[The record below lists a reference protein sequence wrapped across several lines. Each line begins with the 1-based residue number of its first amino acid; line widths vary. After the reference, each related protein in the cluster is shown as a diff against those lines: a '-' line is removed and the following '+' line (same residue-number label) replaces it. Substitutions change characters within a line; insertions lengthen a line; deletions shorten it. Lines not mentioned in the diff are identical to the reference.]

1 MMEMK
6 NFIMFVVFMFV
17 YLFGVFIGAIGFNEL
32 RGFECTRADTH
43 EGKERCVVYERTKN
57 EN

>member
-6 NFIMFVVFMFV
+6 NFIMFVVFV